1 MFQVGMVSQ
10 KAKFL
15 RKVHWEA
22 KLEFLGLGVDV
33 GGGGGLSQKAIH
45 GRGRYG
51 DFLDQ
56 HIVQDA
62 DIPATKL

>member
-33 GGGGGLSQKAIH
+33 GGGGVEPKGHPWQGEVWRFSGPTHCA
-45 GRGRYG
+45 RC
-51 DFLDQ
+51 
-56 HIVQDA
+56 
-62 DIPATKL
+62 